1 MARSYN
7 SRLAKIKKVF
17 GGFLNSAF
25 MSGIQKNHE
34 ALVEF

>member
-1 MARSYN
+1 M
-7 SRLAKIKKVF
+7 KKVF